1 MLQPASVGTKVLCLT
16 QVVNEEELKDD
27 EDYEDI
33 LDDMRTECGKFGK
46 LFEQYLFYLLCIIS
60 FKGLFG

>member
-16 QVVNEEELKDD
+16 QVVNEDELKDD

-33 LDDMRTECGKFGK
+33 VEDMRLECGKFGK
-46 LFEQYLFYLLCIIS
+46 P
-60 FKGLFG
+60 FG